1 MNGSI
6 VLGCE
11 FGVKRGGR
19 KWVEVFEW
27 AYKFRSQIWVRRP
40 KDYGYNVPMQEAFAP
55 FPKSI
60 SRNALTRLRDNLSRR
75 ESVLQSMVSRFEN
88 QYNSSL
94 DALEQR
100 LAQGIGQE
108 HPDWEDSI
116 EWRNALDEL
125 QQADLMKRVLEW
137 LLRSKQR

>member
-1 MNGSI
+1 
-6 VLGCE
+6 
-11 FGVKRGGR
+11 
-19 KWVEVFEW
+19 
-27 AYKFRSQIWVRRP
+27 
-40 KDYGYNVPMQEAFAP
+40 MQEAFAP
-55 FPKSI
+55 FPKNI

-75 ESVLQSMVSRFEN
+75 ESVLQSMVHRFES
-88 QYNSSL
+88 QYKSSL

-100 LAQGIGQE
+100 LIQGKGQE

-137 LLRSKQR
+137 LLRSKPH

>member
-1 MNGSI
+1 
-6 VLGCE
+6 
-11 FGVKRGGR
+11 
-19 KWVEVFEW
+19 
-27 AYKFRSQIWVRRP
+27 
-40 KDYGYNVPMQEAFAP
+40 MQEAFAP

-75 ESVLQSMVSRFEN
+75 ESVMQSMVARFEN

-100 LAQGIGQE
+100 LAQGKGQE

>member
-1 MNGSI
+1 
-6 VLGCE
+6 
-11 FGVKRGGR
+11 
-19 KWVEVFEW
+19 
-27 AYKFRSQIWVRRP
+27 
-40 KDYGYNVPMQEAFAP
+40 MQEAFAP